1 MKHIKKQ
8 QNVTCDKRKIK
19 RLMKTFPEMK
29 DIIELSDKS
38 FIIANPNGL
47 EDLKEMI
54 NILKKPKI

>member
-1 MKHIKKQ
+1 
-8 QNVTCDKRKIK
+8 
-19 RLMKTFPEMK
+19 MKTFPEMK